1 MEAPTPLQIAQAASV
16 SARKMAILPS
26 QARIDALTSIHSALS
41 EAKPAIL
48 QANARDIDA
57 ATKAAE
63 AGTLSQALLSRL
75 DLGKPGKY
83 EDMLQGIL
91 DVRDLEDPGQ
101 PSTDLLTSSPPS

>member
-26 QARIDALTSIHSALS
+26 KARIDALTAIHAALS

-48 QANARDIDA
+48 KSNARDIEA

-91 DVRDLEDPGQ
+91 DVRDLENPG
-101 PSTDLLTSSPPS
+101 PSPPVRVSLSSPY